1 MEKLDAAVQ
10 LPVDADELENVCG
23 VIWTL
28 YRVLAYGGWHDDSAE
43 GHFRL
48 VIQTSSVSVLWAAYV
63 SLLAAARL

>member
-1 MEKLDAAVQ
+1 VEKLDAAVQ

-43 GHFRL
+43 GHFHL
-48 VIQTSSVSVLWAAYV
+48 VIQTSSVSVL
-63 SLLAAARL
+63 